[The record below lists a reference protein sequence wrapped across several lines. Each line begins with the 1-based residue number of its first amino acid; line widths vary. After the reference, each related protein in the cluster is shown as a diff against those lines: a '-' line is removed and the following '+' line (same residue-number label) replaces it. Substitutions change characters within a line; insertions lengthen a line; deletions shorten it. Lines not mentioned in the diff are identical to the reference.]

1 MQMAKTKFTELEE
14 TRKQIVF
21 CQFYRKFHAQG
32 LPPEECE
39 RRAKI
44 MADATAFLTSL
55 NRYEKDKTL

>member
-44 MADATAFLTSL
+44 MVDATAFLTSL
-55 NRYEKDKTL
+55 N